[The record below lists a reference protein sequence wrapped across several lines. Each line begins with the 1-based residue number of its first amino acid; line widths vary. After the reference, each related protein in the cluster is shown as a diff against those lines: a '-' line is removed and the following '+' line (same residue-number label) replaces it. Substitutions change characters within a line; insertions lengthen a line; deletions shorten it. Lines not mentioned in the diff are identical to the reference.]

1 MMASCLFSLSHWVFC
16 FKYYTAARRL
26 TLLLNNENPK
36 KDDLKLNIVNIIFTA
51 LNILIPAL
59 YAWSYTVQ
67 AKPNQ
72 STVFVWFYVSSTI
85 NLFLQFVSLAI
96 LSMALY
102 NIKYQIETRSIC
114 TMNSQSMY
122 YHYVCFLLFIMATL
136 AFYISDMCH
145 PPPNNLQVHLVTEI
159 IKIASSC
166 ALQISLAF
174 VIYML
179 VIQSALQH
187 ALNNSEQRSI
197 STTSVSSYL
206 YSKHSVD
213 RRSFESSSTLK
224 ISLD

>member
-1 MMASCLFSLSHWVFC
+1 MLILLALMAFADLFWIVSQKIQLTMLKNHSNSVDYRVSSGVTLMMASCLFSLSHWVFC

-102 NIKYQIETRSIC
+102 NIKY
-114 TMNSQSMY
+114 
-122 YHYVCFLLFIMATL
+122 
-136 AFYISDMCH
+136 
-145 PPPNNLQVHLVTEI
+145 
-159 IKIASSC
+159 
-166 ALQISLAF
+166 
-174 VIYML
+174 
-179 VIQSALQH
+179 
-187 ALNNSEQRSI
+187 
-197 STTSVSSYL
+197 
-206 YSKHSVD
+206 
-213 RRSFESSSTLK
+213 
-224 ISLD
+224 